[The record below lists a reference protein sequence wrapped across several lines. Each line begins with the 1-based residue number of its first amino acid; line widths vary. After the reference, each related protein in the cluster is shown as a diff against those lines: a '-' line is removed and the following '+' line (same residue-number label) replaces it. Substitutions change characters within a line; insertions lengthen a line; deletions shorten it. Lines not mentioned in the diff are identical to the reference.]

1 MPIRLSFVRGWTIL
15 LLILFV
21 PAGLAAYFLQSAMW
35 LIWIPLG
42 IIALAAFVAAL
53 PIKSKITPEQFA
65 DGLERHLLGTDGMSG
80 WDDTTSV
87 AIADERLE
95 QIRWGLSKFDSL
107 KDEKDRDELKALIA
121 ALRRGEFPGVVPTTH
136 LTYRDR

>member
-121 ALRRGEFPGVVPTTH
+121 ALRRREFPGVVPTTH